1 MSDETVNNLR
11 HRLLVMKEILNEE
24 EDPSDEKARK
34 KIERRKKKNCLDTII
49 DGSFMGLILV
59 KLTPKQF
66 ILMKQIKKTN
76 HKPFQALNTFIQ

>member
-1 MSDETVNNLR
+1 
-11 HRLLVMKEILNEE
+11 MKEILNEE

-59 KLTPKQF
+59 KLTSKQ
-66 ILMKQIKKTN
+66 LS
-76 HKPFQALNTFIQ
+76 

>member
-59 KLTPKQF
+59 NVIRIKQETVY
-66 ILMKQIKKTN
+66 LKEKDIKK
-76 HKPFQALNTFIQ
+76 